1 MALTGRKLTD
11 PEKAAICFAVLE
23 GVDDWKQLY
32 YIAARITE
40 KEAANV
46 RYIDTYVSK
55 WKTSE
60 KVKIYLD
67 EVKARLAVRD
77 EDNKRQGAQE
87 ERTKQAAESERAPS
101 EGGTKFSGPVDY
113 SDPANRKRLYNSV
126 IARSKDDPRT
136 QLDAA
141 KLFEQIQ
148 KDDREAARTQKVV
161 RSYLPIRCNSCPLYQ
176 KAKEKTTK

>member
-1 MALTGRKLTD
+1 MALTGKTFTTL
-11 PEKAAICFAVLE
+11 EKAALCYKVLT
-23 GVDDWKQLY
+23 GCDDWRDLY
-32 YIAARITE
+32 AIATGTDRETADNT
-40 KEAANV
+40 K
-46 RYIDTYVSK
+46 YIDVYVSK
-55 WKTSE
+55 WKNSE
-60 KVKIYLD
+60 KVAAYLD
-67 EVKARLAVRD
+67 TLQKQLADRDAEQRQEGAINERRKA
-77 EDNKRQGAQE
+77 E
-87 ERTKQAAESERAPS
+87 ESERAQD
-101 EGGTKFSGPVDY
+101 EGTAKFAGPIDY

-176 KAKEKTTK
+176 KEKEKTTK

>member
-11 PEKAAICFAVLE
+11 QEKAAICFAVLE

-32 YIAARITE
+32 YIAAGITG

-46 RYIDTYVSK
+46 KYIDNYVSK

-67 EVKARLAVRD
+67 EVKARLAIRD

-87 ERTKQAAESERAPS
+87 ERTKQAAESERTPS
-101 EGGTKFSGPVDY
+101 GEAGKMSGVVDY

-161 RSYLPIRCNSCPLYQ
+161 RSYLPIRCNSCPLYI
-176 KAKEKTTK
+176 KAAEKTTK